1 MFWRILRRLLF
12 AHRARLTLVLLALG
26 AGAAVTAALLNLET
40 DAEHRLTTEFR
51 SFGANIIITPRNAAT
66 PALSAATLDESVYE
80 RLAAQQ
86 EGERSRSSALLYVI
100 AEARAPASPEWI
112 PLVIA
117 GHKGDP
123 LIAAEFATLESLQ
136 AQETNCIS
144 GAKVAAQLGVRA
156 GDPVL
161 LRNQAVEQTCRI
173 SSVIRS
179 GGQEDN
185 QIFVPLDTAQR
196 LASLPQRISLIL
208 VGYDGAPEAVQ
219 KHIAELAQRIPEAD
233 VHGIRQ
239 FTEAESKLYAKIRS
253 LLLATVALIL
263 LLTGLCVLA
272 AMAGVAMERERDV
285 GTMKALGGPF
295 SRVLRLFLAE
305 AALLGL
311 LGGAIGGAAG
321 IALSIWLG
329 KTVFGV
335 AAQPRLIV
343 YPVAIGLTVLVAIG
357 GAFPLRRLAGV
368 RPGEILRGV
377 S

>member
-51 SFGANIIITPRNAAT
+51 SFGANIIITPRNTTA

-86 EGERSRSSALLYVI
+86 EAERSRSSALLYVI
-100 AEARAPASPEWI
+100 AEARAPASPEWV

-123 LIAAEFATLESLQ
+123 LIAAEFATLESSPGYG
-136 AQETNCIS
+136 TNCIS
-144 GAKVAAQLGVRA
+144 GTKVAAQLGVRA
-156 GDPVL
+156 GDPLL
-161 LRNQAVEQTCRI
+161 LRNRAVEQTCRI

-196 LASLPQRISLIL
+196 LASLPQRVSLIL
-208 VGYDGAPEAVQ
+208 AGYYGAPEALQ
-219 KHIAELAQRIPEAD
+219 KHIADLAQRIPEAD
-233 VHGIRQ
+233 VRGIRQ
-239 FTEAESKLYAKIRS
+239 FTEAEAKLYTKIRS

-343 YPVAIGLTVLVAIG
+343 YPVAIGLTVLVAIA